1 VTTVPLW
8 LVAGFLGSGKTTL
21 LRRIVGATPERR
33 LVFLVNEFSAV
44 DVDASLIQ
52 KDGGDVIGIPGG
64 SIFCRCLVTE
74 FVDVL
79 GRVHARVA
87 ADGRPVDG
95 VVVEASGMAD
105 PRSLGRMLAESRLDR
120 QFHVA
125 GVIVTIDPGSFL
137 KLLLVLP
144 NIRGQVESADL
155 LLLNKADLHDD
166 RALARAEELVRKINP
181 AAGILRCVECDV
193 PLDLVLAA
201 DRPSRVARLDAEYAR
216 CRDPHFRTEA
226 VSLAQVIDLPAFAAG
241 VRDCADE
248 LFRLKGHVQAPDGVR
263 HLDLSSGVLRDAPAD
278 ASAETALVFIWSGQA
293 ATGHVEALIR
303 RLRAGAFAVGGA

>member
-1 VTTVPLW
+1 MTTVPLW

-21 LRRIVGATPERR
+21 LRRIVRAMPERR

-52 KDGGDVIGIPGG
+52 KDGGDTIGIPGG

-74 FVDVL
+74 FVGVL
-79 GRVHARVA
+79 GRVHERVA
-87 ADGRPVDG
+87 ADGCPIDG

-105 PRSLGRMLAESRLDR
+105 PRSLGRMLAESGLDR
-120 QFHVA
+120 LYHVA
-125 GVIVTIDPGSFL
+125 GVVVTIDPGSFL

-166 RALARAEELVRKINP
+166 RALAKAEEHVRTINP
-181 AAGILRCVECDV
+181 KASVLRCVECDV

-201 DRPSRVARLDAEYAR
+201 DRASRVARLDAEYAK
-216 CRDPHFRTEA
+216 CRDPNFRTEA
-226 VSLAQVIDLPAFAAG
+226 VGLEHTVDLPAFAAALAA
-241 VRDCADE
+241 CAEE
-248 LFRLKGHVQAPDGVR
+248 LFRLKGHVRTPVGVR
-263 HLDLSSGVLRDAPAD
+263 YLDLSSGVLKDDPAD
-278 ASAETALVFIWSGQA
+278 LSAETALVFIWSGQTS
-293 ATGHVEALIR
+293 TGRVEALIR
-303 RLRAGAFAVGGA
+303 RLRAGAFST